1 MLEFHD
7 PRSPKASRPDDYSL
21 SVDLSRQ
28 NSARIACLANGFPD
42 SERFLQKIEEV
53 LKEALPNAQI
63 LQLNK
68 GNASISAPDELL
80 DKMDGY
86 HAAIAA
92 YGH

>member
-7 PRSPKASRPDDYSL
+7 PRSPKAAEPDDYSL

-53 LKEALPNAQI
+53 LKETLPNASI

>member
-7 PRSPKASRPDDYSL
+7 PRSPKASEPDDYSL
-21 SVDLSRQ
+21 GIELSRQ

-53 LKEALPNAQI
+53 LKETLPNASI

>member
-7 PRSPKASRPDDYSL
+7 PRATKAQQPEPYSL
-21 SVDLSRQ
+21 SVDLPRQ
-28 NSARIACLANGFPD
+28 NNARIACLANGFPD
-42 SERFLQKIEEV
+42 SERFLEKIEEV
-53 LKEALPNAQI
+53 LMQTLPNAEV

-68 GNASISAPDELL
+68 GNASIVASDELL
-80 DKMDGY
+80 DELDGY

>member
-7 PRSPKASRPDDYSL
+7 PRSPKASAPDDYSL
-21 SVDLSRQ
+21 SIDLSRQ

-42 SERFLQKIEEV
+42 SVRFLEKIEEV
-53 LKEALPNAQI
+53 LKETLPNASV

-68 GNASISAPDELL
+68 GNASISASDELL
-80 DKMDGY
+80 DELEGY

>member
-7 PRSPKASRPDDYSL
+7 PRSPKAEAPKEYSL
-21 SVDLSRQ
+21 SVDLARH

-42 SERFLQKIEEV
+42 SEKFLQKIEEV
-53 LKEALPNAQI
+53 LNETLPNATI

-68 GNASISAPDELL
+68 GNASIVAPDTML
-80 DKMDGY
+80 DQLDGY

>member
-7 PRSPKASRPDDYSL
+7 PRSPKATAPEPYGL
-21 SVDLSRQ
+21 SVDLGRY
-28 NSARIACLANGFPD
+28 NNARIACLANGFPD

-53 LKEALPNAQI
+53 LRETLPNAEV

-68 GNASISAPDELL
+68 GNASIVAPDSML
-80 DKMDGY
+80 DQLNGY
-86 HAAIAA
+86 QAAIAA

>member
-7 PRSPKASRPDDYSL
+7 PRSPKASQPEPYEL
-21 SVDLSRQ
+21 SVDLRRH
-28 NSARIACLANGFPD
+28 NNARIACIANGFPD
-42 SERFLQKIEEV
+42 SENFLLKIEEV
-53 LKEALPNAQI
+53 LKETLPNAEV

-68 GNASISAPDELL
+68 GNASIVAPDDML
-80 DKMDGY
+80 DKLDGY